1 MLDIII
7 RNGKII
13 DGSGNPWYSADI
25 AVDAGQIVEIGR
37 VNSKAKETIDAAG
50 NIVCPGFIDMH
61 AHPDL
66 TLFYKEV
73 QDYKLRQGVTTEV
86 GGNCGFTAAPLY
98 PKTSEQLKKFM
109 AFITPP
115 TGVDWGWSTFKEYL
129 QKVSDSS
136 PATNLVPLVGHGT
149 VRIAVMGVQ
158 QRAPTQN
165 ELSEMEML
173 VDEAMEAGAYG
184 ISTGLV
190 YVPGNYAET
199 EEIVALA
206 KIAARHG
213 GIYATHMRDEGENLI
228 NSVEETIAICQ
239 GADIAVQISHHK
251 AAGKLNHGKVIES
264 LGVIQNARNSGLDVT
279 IDQYPYSASSTTLQA
294 ILPPWSQEGGVEK
307 IVERLQDNEIR
318 SEIQNQLLNS
328 HGETRMGG
336 VLDEILITEVK
347 SHKNKVCVGKTL
359 KQLSDLRNQESIDVA
374 LDLLIEEECAVGM
387 VNFSMSEDDV
397 KTVMQSPVTMI
408 GSDGLYQVGNPH
420 PRVYGTYPR
429 VLGKYVREDEVLSL
443 ETAVRKMT
451 GFPSQKLGLHKKGL
465 LRVGFDAD
473 LVVLDPTIVKD
484 QATFLDSR
492 QYPVGIDYVIVNG
505 QIAVADGQFTGT
517 TAGVVVSKNR

>member
-149 VRIAVMGVQ
+149 VRES
-158 QRAPTQN
+158 P
-165 ELSEMEML
+165 
-173 VDEAMEAGAYG
+173 
-184 ISTGLV
+184 
-190 YVPGNYAET
+190 
-199 EEIVALA
+199 
-206 KIAARHG
+206 
-213 GIYATHMRDEGENLI
+213 
-228 NSVEETIAICQ
+228 Q
-239 GADIAVQISHHK
+239 G
-251 AAGKLNHGKVIES
+251 
-264 LGVIQNARNSGLDVT
+264 
-279 IDQYPYSASSTTLQA
+279 
-294 ILPPWSQEGGVEK
+294 
-307 IVERLQDNEIR
+307 
-318 SEIQNQLLNS
+318 
-328 HGETRMGG
+328 
-336 VLDEILITEVK
+336 
-347 SHKNKVCVGKTL
+347 
-359 KQLSDLRNQESIDVA
+359 
-374 LDLLIEEECAVGM
+374 
-387 VNFSMSEDDV
+387 
-397 KTVMQSPVTMI
+397 
-408 GSDGLYQVGNPH
+408 
-420 PRVYGTYPR
+420 
-429 VLGKYVREDEVLSL
+429 
-443 ETAVRKMT
+443 
-451 GFPSQKLGLHKKGL
+451 
-465 LRVGFDAD
+465 
-473 LVVLDPTIVKD
+473 
-484 QATFLDSR
+484 
-492 QYPVGIDYVIVNG
+492 
-505 QIAVADGQFTGT
+505 
-517 TAGVVVSKNR
+517 